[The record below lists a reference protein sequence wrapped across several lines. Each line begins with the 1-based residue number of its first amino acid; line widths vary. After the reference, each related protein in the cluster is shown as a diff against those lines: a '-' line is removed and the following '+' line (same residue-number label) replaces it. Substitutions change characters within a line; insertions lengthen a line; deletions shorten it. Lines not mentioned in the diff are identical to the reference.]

1 MESKLESHGMPA
13 SDTQSFR
20 DQATPRSN
28 RIVTLFR
35 VIGILEGVSYL
46 LLLFV
51 AMPVKY
57 GWKEPI
63 LVEIF
68 GAAHGFLFVAYV
80 FLAALAIWLKKWPA
94 WVFLQAFL
102 ASLVPFGTF
111 WMDRRIA
118 TRMSLD
124 SKSTS

>member
-1 MESKLESHGMPA
+1 MDNQLEPHSIAAREVAVNPEA
-13 SDTQSFR
+13 SCPPR
-20 DQATPRSN
+20 DGL
-28 RIVTLFR
+28 VTLFR
-35 VIGILEGVSYL
+35 GTGILEGISYL
-46 LLLFV
+46 VLLFI

-57 GWKEPI
+57 GLKEPI

-80 FLAALAIWLKKWPA
+80 FLAALTIGLRKWPA

-102 ASLVPFGTF
+102 ASLLPFGTF

-118 TRMSLD
+118 SRKLLD
-124 SKSTS
+124 TKRTS